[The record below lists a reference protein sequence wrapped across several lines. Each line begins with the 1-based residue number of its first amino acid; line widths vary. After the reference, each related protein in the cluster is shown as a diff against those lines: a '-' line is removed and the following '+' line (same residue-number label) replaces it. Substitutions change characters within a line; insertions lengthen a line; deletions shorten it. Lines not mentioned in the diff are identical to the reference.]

1 MRSKMQKDVDKD
13 LRIQELA
20 AESELKT
27 QWISLLVHD
36 AENLMSTFNWLSEA
50 FENNEITE
58 DMVLKLLPEIRQQ
71 IQVNKN
77 NFKGTSDWVRL
88 QLMGDIAPLSRI
100 NIQNVFFELKE
111 ELKRSLDQKQLKL
124 EYIGDPTVC
133 ITKDKVLLHFVLKKI
148 IENAIKYSYTKGR
161 IVFRTNEN
169 ASGIQIRIEDQGMGM
184 NANVLASIFSL
195 KGSPYTGTQHEKG
208 AGLSLIIV
216 SDFVKKLEGTLIA
229 QSEEEK
235 NTVFELSF
243 PVKK

>member
-71 IQVNKN
+71 IQINKN

-88 QLMGDIAPLSRI
+88 QLMGDIAPISRI

-111 ELKRSLDQKQLKL
+111 ELKRSLDQK
-124 EYIGDPTVC
+124 
-133 ITKDKVLLHFVLKKI
+133 
-148 IENAIKYSYTKGR
+148 
-161 IVFRTNEN
+161 
-169 ASGIQIRIEDQGMGM
+169 
-184 NANVLASIFSL
+184 
-195 KGSPYTGTQHEKG
+195 
-208 AGLSLIIV
+208 
-216 SDFVKKLEGTLIA
+216 
-229 QSEEEK
+229 
-235 NTVFELSF
+235 
-243 PVKK
+243 